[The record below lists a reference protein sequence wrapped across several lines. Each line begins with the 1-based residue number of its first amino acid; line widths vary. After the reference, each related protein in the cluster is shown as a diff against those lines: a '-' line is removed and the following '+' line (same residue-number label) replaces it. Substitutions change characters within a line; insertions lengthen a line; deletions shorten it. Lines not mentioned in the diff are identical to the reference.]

1 MSLDSNLPEDWKKL
15 LTPSQIQA
23 IETING
29 PVLIMAGAGS
39 GKTRV
44 LTHRYAHLVKH
55 HNVDVEQILAIT
67 FTNKAA
73 EEMKSRISK
82 LLNLKISPKWIST
95 FHSLCVKILRI
106 HGDKIG
112 YKSNFTIYDQSDSN
126 KVIRNCMS
134 ENNVDLKQYSPKRFQ
149 AHISN
154 LKNSMI
160 SPGEALENAES
171 FFEVKVAE
179 IYSSYEKKLIIAN
192 SMDFD
197 DLLIKTVELL
207 QTNESI
213 LKFWSNKFQFIMVDE
228 YQDTNF
234 VQYKLV
240 ELLGSNNKNVCVVG
254 DSDQSIYAFRGA
266 DIRNIIEFEK
276 DFSNA
281 TIIQLDKNYRS
292 SKKILNLANSV
303 ISNNPR
309 KIEKNLWTDNED
321 GLEISSLRFRSE
333 KDESRWVAEEVKE
346 IIKNDKEAE
355 VAIFYRTN
363 SQSRLFEEELRK
375 LNINHKLIGSVRFYD
390 RKEIKDIISYLQFLV
405 NDSDTVAFERIVN
418 VPRRGIG
425 ESTVKKIRV
434 YLNETGKSIFEALE
448 SIEEIKNISPRIK
461 GSLSEFKDLITE
473 LKSYSLQGPSKTI
486 QKVLELTGYKMSLI
500 KEGTLESQMRIENI
514 EELLN
519 SAFSFE
525 NLYEEEIDEPYGILR
540 DYLESIALF
549 SETDKLE
556 DADRVLL
563 MTLHNAKGL
572 EFPYV
577 FMTGME
583 ENLFPHERSSQGDNS
598 EIEEERRLCY
608 VGITRAE
615 KKLYLT
621 HAWSRTLWGGTVYN
635 LPSRFL
641 EEGSSHFDTVDFSLD
656 TNQKDSTQLEVG
668 TGQKIIHEKYG
679 EGLILEVQ
687 GNEITVQFN
696 DDIGVKYLD
705 VEWAPIKFQ

>member
-15 LTPSQIQA
+15 LNPSQIQA

-207 QTNESI
+207 HTNESI
-213 LKFWSNKFQFIMVDE
+213 LNFWSNKFQFIMVDE

-281 TIIQLDKNYRS
+281 TVIQLDKNYRS

-321 GLEISSLRFRSE
+321 GLDISSFRFRSE
-333 KDESRWVAEEVKE
+333 KDEARWVAEEVKSL
-346 IIKNDKEAE
+346 IDSSKENE

-363 SQSRLFEEELRK
+363 SQSRLFEEELRM
-375 LNINHKLIGSVRFYD
+375 LNINYKVIGSVRFYD
-390 RKEIKDIISYLQFLV
+390 RKEIKDIISYLQFLI

-434 YLNETGKSIFEALE
+434 HLNETGKSIYEALE

-461 GSLSEFKDLITE
+461 GSLSEFKNLITD
-473 LKSYSLQGPSKTI
+473 LKSYSIQGPSKTI

-525 NLYEEEIDEPYGILR
+525 NLYEEDIDEPYGMLR

-572 EFPYV
+572 EFPNV

-656 TNQKDSTQLEVG
+656 TNQKDSTEIEVG

-679 EGLILEVQ
+679 EGLVLEVQ

>member
-15 LTPSQIQA
+15 LNPSQIQA

-73 EEMKSRISK
+73 EEMKLRISK

-321 GLEISSLRFRSE
+321 GLDISSFRFRSE
-333 KDESRWVAEEVKE
+333 KDEARWVAEEVKNLIDSSKENE
-346 IIKNDKEAE
+346 I
-355 VAIFYRTN
+355 AIFYRTN
-363 SQSRLFEEELRK
+363 SQSRLFEEELRM
-375 LNINHKLIGSVRFYD
+375 LNINYKVIGSVRFYD

-425 ESTVKKIRV
+425 ESTVKKIRI

-679 EGLILEVQ
+679 EGLVLEVQ

>member
-15 LTPSQIQA
+15 LNPSQIQA

-73 EEMKSRISK
+73 EEMKLRISK

-321 GLEISSLRFRSE
+321 GLDISSFRFRSE
-333 KDESRWVAEEVKE
+333 KDEARWVAEEVKNL
-346 IIKNDKEAE
+346 IDSSKENE

-363 SQSRLFEEELRK
+363 SQSRLFEEELRM
-375 LNINHKLIGSVRFYD
+375 LNINYKVIGSVRFYD

>member
-15 LTPSQIQA
+15 LNPSQIQA

-73 EEMKSRISK
+73 EEMKLRISK

-154 LKNSMI
+154 LKNSMT

-281 TIIQLDKNYRS
+281 TVIQLDKNYRS

-321 GLEISSLRFRSE
+321 GLDISSFRFRSE
-333 KDESRWVAEEVKE
+333 KDEARWVAEEVKNL
-346 IIKNDKEAE
+346 IDSSKENE

-363 SQSRLFEEELRK
+363 SQSRLFEEELRM
-375 LNINHKLIGSVRFYD
+375 LNINYKVIGSVRFYD

>member
-15 LTPSQIQA
+15 LNPSQIQA

-73 EEMKSRISK
+73 EEMKLRISK

-154 LKNSMI
+154 LKNSMT

-281 TIIQLDKNYRS
+281 TVIQLDKNYRS

-321 GLEISSLRFRSE
+321 GLDISSFRFRSE
-333 KDESRWVAEEVKE
+333 KDEARWVAEEVKSLIDSSKENE
-346 IIKNDKEAE
+346 I
-355 VAIFYRTN
+355 AIFYRTN
-363 SQSRLFEEELRK
+363 SQSRLFEEELRM
-375 LNINHKLIGSVRFYD
+375 LNINYKVIGSVRFYD

-656 TNQKDSTQLEVG
+656 TKQKDSTQLEVG

-679 EGLILEVQ
+679 EGLVLEVQ

>member
-15 LTPSQIQA
+15 LNPSQIQA

-154 LKNSMI
+154 LKNSMT

-179 IYSSYEKKLIIAN
+179 IYSSYEKKLIVAN

-281 TIIQLDKNYRS
+281 TVIQLDKNYRS

-321 GLEISSLRFRSE
+321 GLDISSFRFRSE
-333 KDESRWVAEEVKE
+333 KDEARWVAEEVKSLIDSSKENE
-346 IIKNDKEAE
+346 I
-355 VAIFYRTN
+355 AIFYRTN
-363 SQSRLFEEELRK
+363 SQSRLFEEELRM
-375 LNINHKLIGSVRFYD
+375 LNINYKVIGSVRFYD

-656 TNQKDSTQLEVG
+656 TKQKDSTQLEVG

-679 EGLILEVQ
+679 EGLVLEVQ

>member
-1 MSLDSNLPEDWKKL
+1 MSFKSNLPEDWRKL
-15 LTPSQIQA
+15 LNPNQIKA
-23 IETING
+23 IETISG

-55 HNVDVEQILAIT
+55 HDVDVEQILAIT

-73 EEMKSRISK
+73 EEMKSRISR

-179 IYSSYEKKLIIAN
+179 IYSSYEKKLIVAN
-192 SMDFD
+192 SLDFD

-281 TIIQLDKNYRS
+281 TVIQLDKNYRS
-292 SKKILNLANSV
+292 SKKILDLANSV

-321 GLEISSLRFRSE
+321 GLDISSLRFRSE
-333 KDESRWVAEEVKE
+333 KDEARWVAEEIQRLIKGTKDSE
-346 IIKNDKEAE
+346 I
-355 VAIFYRTN
+355 AIFYRTN
-363 SQSRLFEEELRK
+363 SQSRLFEEELRM
-375 LNINHKLIGSVRFYD
+375 LNINYKVIGSVRFYD
-390 RKEIKDIISYLQFLV
+390 RKEIKDLISYLQFLV
-405 NDSDTVAFERIVN
+405 NESDTVAFERIVN

-425 ESTVKKIRV
+425 ESTVKKIRT
-434 YLNETGKSIFEALE
+434 YLNETGKSIFDALE
-448 SIEEIKNISPRIK
+448 TVEEIENISPRIK
-461 GSLSEFKDLITE
+461 ESLSEFKDLITE

-486 QKVLELTGYKMSLI
+486 EKILELTGYKMSLI

-519 SAFSFE
+519 SAFNFE
-525 NLYEEEIDEPYGILR
+525 NLYEQEIDEPYGILR

-549 SETDKLE
+549 SETDNLE

-572 EFPYV
+572 EFPFV

-583 ENLFPHERSSQGDNS
+583 ENLFPHERSSHGDNS

-615 KKLYLT
+615 NKLYLT

-641 EEGSSHFDTVDFSLD
+641 EEGVNHFDTVDFSLD
-656 TNQKDSTQLEVG
+656 SKQIDSSQVDVG
-668 TGQKIIHEKYG
+668 KGQKIIHEKYG
-679 EGLILEVQ
+679 EGIILEAQ
-687 GNEITVQFN
+687 GNEITVQFD

-705 VEWAPIKFQ
+705 LSLIHI

>member
-15 LTPSQIQA
+15 LNPSQIQA

-73 EEMKSRISK
+73 EEMKLRISK

-321 GLEISSLRFRSE
+321 GLDISSFRFRSE
-333 KDESRWVAEEVKE
+333 KDEARWVAEEVKNL
-346 IIKNDKEAE
+346 IDSSKENE

-363 SQSRLFEEELRK
+363 SQSRLFEEELRM
-375 LNINHKLIGSVRFYD
+375 LNINYKVIGSVRFYD

-679 EGLILEVQ
+679 EGLVLEVQ

>member
-1 MSLDSNLPEDWKKL
+1 MTLDSNLPEDWKKL
-15 LTPSQIQA
+15 LNPSQIQA

-73 EEMKSRISK
+73 EEMKSRISN

-179 IYSSYEKKLIIAN
+179 IYSSYEKKLMIAN

-281 TIIQLDKNYRS
+281 TVIQLDKNYRS

-309 KIEKNLWTDNED
+309 KIEKNLWTDNDD
-321 GLEISSLRFRSE
+321 GLDISSFRFRSE
-333 KDESRWVAEEVKE
+333 KDEARWVAEEVKSLIDSSKDNE
-346 IIKNDKEAE
+346 I
-355 VAIFYRTN
+355 AIFYRTN
-363 SQSRLFEEELRK
+363 SQSRLFEEELRM
-375 LNINHKLIGSVRFYD
+375 LNINYKVIGSVRFYD
-390 RKEIKDIISYLQFLV
+390 RKEIKDVISYLQFLV

-461 GSLSEFKDLITE
+461 GSLSEFKNLITD
-473 LKSYSLQGPSKTI
+473 LKSYSIQGPSKTI

-525 NLYEEEIDEPYGILR
+525 NLYEEDIDEPYGMLR
-540 DYLESIALF
+540 NYLESIALF

-656 TNQKDSTQLEVG
+656 THQKDSTEIEVG

-679 EGLILEVQ
+679 EGLVLEVQ

>member
-1 MSLDSNLPEDWKKL
+1 
-15 LTPSQIQA
+15 
-23 IETING
+23 
-29 PVLIMAGAGS
+29 
-39 GKTRV
+39 
-44 LTHRYAHLVKH
+44 
-55 HNVDVEQILAIT
+55 
-67 FTNKAA
+67 
-73 EEMKSRISK
+73 
-82 LLNLKISPKWIST
+82 
-95 FHSLCVKILRI
+95 
-106 HGDKIG
+106 
-112 YKSNFTIYDQSDSN
+112 
-126 KVIRNCMS
+126 MS

-281 TIIQLDKNYRS
+281 TVIQLDKNYRS

-321 GLEISSLRFRSE
+321 GLDISSLRFRSE
-333 KDESRWVAEEVKE
+333 KDEARWVAEEIKRLIEGTKDSE
-346 IIKNDKEAE
+346 I
-355 VAIFYRTN
+355 AIFYRTN
-363 SQSRLFEEELRK
+363 SQSRLFEEELRI
-375 LNINHKLIGSVRFYD
+375 LNINYKVIGSVRFYD

-405 NDSDTVAFERIVN
+405 NESDTVAFERIVN

-425 ESTVKKIRV
+425 ESTVKKIRT
-434 YLNETGKSIFEALE
+434 YLNETGKSIFDALE
-448 SIEEIKNISPRIK
+448 NIEEIQNISPRIK
-461 GSLSEFKDLITE
+461 GSLSDFKDLITE

-486 QKVLELTGYKMSLI
+486 EKVLELTGYKMSLI

-519 SAFSFE
+519 SAFNFE
-525 NLYEEEIDEPYGILR
+525 NLYEEVIDEPYGILR

-549 SETDKLE
+549 SETDNLE

-572 EFPYV
+572 EFPFV

-641 EEGSSHFDTVDFSLD
+641 EEGSTHFDTIDFSLD
-656 TNQKDSTQLEVG
+656 SKQIDSSQVDVG
-668 TGQKIIHEKYG
+668 KGQKIIHEKYG
-679 EGLILEVQ
+679 EGIILEAQ
-687 GNEITVQFN
+687 GNEITVQFD

-705 VEWAPIKFQ
+705 IEWAPIKFQ

>member
-15 LTPSQIQA
+15 LNPSQIQA

-281 TIIQLDKNYRS
+281 TVIQLDKNYRS

-321 GLEISSLRFRSE
+321 GLDISSLRFRSE
-333 KDESRWVAEEVKE
+333 KDEARWVAEEIKKLIEGTKDSE
-346 IIKNDKEAE
+346 I
-355 VAIFYRTN
+355 AIFYRTN
-363 SQSRLFEEELRK
+363 SQSRLFEEELRM
-375 LNINHKLIGSVRFYD
+375 LNINYKVIGSVRFYD

-405 NDSDTVAFERIVN
+405 NESDTVAFERIVN

-425 ESTVKKIRV
+425 ESTVKKIRT
-434 YLNETGKSIFEALE
+434 YLNETGKSIFDALE
-448 SIEEIKNISPRIK
+448 NIEEIKNISPRIK
-461 GSLSEFKDLITE
+461 GSLSDFKDLITE

-486 QKVLELTGYKMSLI
+486 EKVLELTGYKMSLI
-500 KEGTLESQMRIENI
+500 KEGTLDSQLRIENI

-519 SAFSFE
+519 SAFNFE
-525 NLYEEEIDEPYGILR
+525 NLYEEVIDEPYGILR

-549 SETDKLE
+549 SETDNLE

-572 EFPYV
+572 EFPFV

-641 EEGSSHFDTVDFSLD
+641 EEGSTHFDTIDFSLD
-656 TNQKDSTQLEVG
+656 SKQIDSSQVDVG
-668 TGQKIIHEKYG
+668 KGQKIIHEKYG
-679 EGLILEVQ
+679 EGIILEAQ
-687 GNEITVQFN
+687 GNEITVQFD

-705 VEWAPIKFQ
+705 IEWAPIKFQ

>member
-15 LTPSQIQA
+15 LNPSQIQA
-23 IETING
+23 IEAING

-281 TIIQLDKNYRS
+281 TVIQLDKNYRS

-321 GLEISSLRFRSE
+321 GLDISSFRFRSE
-333 KDESRWVAEEVKE
+333 KDEARWVAEEVKNLIDSSE
-346 IIKNDKEAE
+346 ENE

-363 SQSRLFEEELRK
+363 SQSRLFEEELRM
-375 LNINHKLIGSVRFYD
+375 LNINYKVIGSVRFYD

-525 NLYEEEIDEPYGILR
+525 NLYEEEIDEPYGMLR

-679 EGLILEVQ
+679 EGLVLEVQ

>member
-15 LTPSQIQA
+15 LNPSQIQA

-179 IYSSYEKKLIIAN
+179 IYSSYEKKLMISN

-281 TIIQLDKNYRS
+281 TVIQLDKNYRS

-321 GLEISSLRFRSE
+321 GLDISSFRFRSE
-333 KDESRWVAEEVKE
+333 KDEARWVAEEVKSL
-346 IIKNDKEAE
+346 IDSSKENE

-363 SQSRLFEEELRK
+363 SQSRLFEEELRM
-375 LNINHKLIGSVRFYD
+375 LNINYKVIGSVRFYD

-425 ESTVKKIRV
+425 ESTVKKIRA
-434 YLNETGKSIFEALE
+434 YLNESGKSIFEALE

-461 GSLSEFKDLITE
+461 GSLSEFKNLITE
-473 LKSYSLQGPSKTI
+473 LKSYSLSGPSKSI

-525 NLYEEEIDEPYGILR
+525 NLYEEDIDEPYGMLR

-572 EFPYV
+572 EFPNV

-656 TNQKDSTQLEVG
+656 TNQKDSTEIEVG

-679 EGLILEVQ
+679 EGLVLEVQ

>member
-1 MSLDSNLPEDWKKL
+1 MSLDSNLPEDWKEL
-15 LTPSQIQA
+15 LNPSQIQA

-213 LKFWSNKFQFIMVDE
+213 LKYWSNKFQFIMVDE

-281 TIIQLDKNYRS
+281 TVIQLDKNYRS

-321 GLEISSLRFRSE
+321 GLDISSFRFRSE
-333 KDESRWVAEEVKE
+333 KDEARWVAEEVKNL
-346 IIKNDKEAE
+346 IDSSKENE

-363 SQSRLFEEELRK
+363 SQSRLFEEELRI
-375 LNINHKLIGSVRFYD
+375 LNINYKVIGSVRFYD

-525 NLYEEEIDEPYGILR
+525 NLYEEEIDEPYGMLR

-679 EGLILEVQ
+679 EGLVLEVQ

>member
-1 MSLDSNLPEDWKKL
+1 MSLDSNLPEDWKEL
-15 LTPSQIQA
+15 LNPSQIQA

-321 GLEISSLRFRSE
+321 GLDISSFRFRSE
-333 KDESRWVAEEVKE
+333 KDEARWVAEEVKNL
-346 IIKNDKEAE
+346 IDSSKENE

-363 SQSRLFEEELRK
+363 SQSRLFEEELRM
-375 LNINHKLIGSVRFYD
+375 LNINYKVIGSVRFYD
-390 RKEIKDIISYLQFLV
+390 RKEIKDVISYLQFLV

-473 LKSYSLQGPSKTI
+473 LKSNSLQGPSKTI

-525 NLYEEEIDEPYGILR
+525 NLYEEEIDEPYGMLR

-679 EGLILEVQ
+679 EGLVLEVQ

>member
-15 LTPSQIQA
+15 LNPSQIQA

-154 LKNSMI
+154 LKNSMT

-281 TIIQLDKNYRS
+281 TVIQLDKNYRS

-321 GLEISSLRFRSE
+321 GLDISSFRFRSE
-333 KDESRWVAEEVKE
+333 KDEARWVAEEVKSLIDSSKENE
-346 IIKNDKEAE
+346 I
-355 VAIFYRTN
+355 AIFYRTN
-363 SQSRLFEEELRK
+363 SQSRLFEEELRM
-375 LNINHKLIGSVRFYD
+375 LNINYKVIGSVRFYD

-525 NLYEEEIDEPYGILR
+525 NLYEEEIDEPYGMLR

-621 HAWSRTLWGGTVYN
+621 HAWSMTLWGGTFYN

-656 TNQKDSTQLEVG
+656 TKQKDSTQLEVG

-679 EGLILEVQ
+679 EGLVLEVQ

>member
-15 LTPSQIQA
+15 LNPSQIQA

-154 LKNSMI
+154 LKNSMT

-281 TIIQLDKNYRS
+281 TVIQLDKNYRS

-321 GLEISSLRFRSE
+321 GLDISSFRFRSE
-333 KDESRWVAEEVKE
+333 KDEARWVAEEVKSLIDSSKENE
-346 IIKNDKEAE
+346 I
-355 VAIFYRTN
+355 AIFYRTN
-363 SQSRLFEEELRK
+363 SQSRLFEEELRM
-375 LNINHKLIGSVRFYD
+375 LNINYKVIGSVRFYD

-486 QKVLELTGYKMSLI
+486 QNVLELTGYKMSLI

-656 TNQKDSTQLEVG
+656 TKQKDSTQLEVG

-679 EGLILEVQ
+679 EGLVLEVQ

>member
-1 MSLDSNLPEDWKKL
+1 MSLDSNLPEDWKQL
-15 LTPSQIQA
+15 LNPSQIQA

-73 EEMKSRISK
+73 EEMKTRIGK

-106 HGDKIG
+106 HGDNIG
-112 YKSNFTIYDQSDSN
+112 FKSNFTIYDQSDSN

-276 DFSNA
+276 DFNNA
-281 TIIQLDKNYRS
+281 TVIQLNKNYRS

-321 GLEISSLRFRSE
+321 GLDVSSFRFRSE
-333 KDESRWVAEEVKE
+333 KDEARWVAEEVKSLIDSTKDNE
-346 IIKNDKEAE
+346 I
-355 VAIFYRTN
+355 AIFYRTN
-363 SQSRLFEEELRK
+363 SQSRLFEEELRM
-375 LNINHKLIGSVRFYD
+375 LNINYKVIGSVRFYD

-500 KEGTLESQMRIENI
+500 KEGTLESQMRLENI

-525 NLYEEEIDEPYGILR
+525 NLYEEEIDEPYGMLR

-556 DADRVLL
+556 DADRVML

-641 EEGSSHFDTVDFSLD
+641 EEGSSHFDTIDFSLD

-679 EGLILEVQ
+679 EGLVLDVK

>member
-15 LTPSQIQA
+15 LNPSQIQA

-281 TIIQLDKNYRS
+281 TVIQLDKNYRS

-321 GLEISSLRFRSE
+321 GLDISSFRFRSE
-333 KDESRWVAEEVKE
+333 KDEARWVAEEVKNL
-346 IIKNDKEAE
+346 IDSSKENE

-363 SQSRLFEEELRK
+363 SQSRLFEEELRM
-375 LNINHKLIGSVRFYD
+375 LNINYKVIGSVRFYD
-390 RKEIKDIISYLQFLV
+390 RKEIKDVISYLQFLV

-500 KEGTLESQMRIENI
+500 KEGTLESQMRLENI

-525 NLYEEEIDEPYGILR
+525 NLYEEEIDEPYGMLR

-679 EGLILEVQ
+679 EGLVLEVQ

>member
-15 LTPSQIQA
+15 LNPSQIQA

-73 EEMKSRISK
+73 EEMKLRISK

-281 TIIQLDKNYRS
+281 TVIQLDKNYRS

-321 GLEISSLRFRSE
+321 GLDISSFRFRSE
-333 KDESRWVAEEVKE
+333 KDEARWVAEEVKSLIDSSKENE
-346 IIKNDKEAE
+346 I
-355 VAIFYRTN
+355 AIFYRTN
-363 SQSRLFEEELRK
+363 SQSRLFEEELRM
-375 LNINHKLIGSVRFYD
+375 LNINYKVIGSVRFYD

-425 ESTVKKIRV
+425 ESTVKKIRI

-679 EGLILEVQ
+679 EGLVLEVQ

>member
-1 MSLDSNLPEDWKKL
+1 MSFESNLPEDWEKL
-15 LTPSQIQA
+15 LNPSQIKA
-23 IETING
+23 IETISG

-55 HNVDVEQILAIT
+55 HDVDVEQILAIT

-73 EEMKSRISK
+73 EEMKSRISR

-281 TIIQLDKNYRS
+281 TVIQLDKNYRS

-321 GLEISSLRFRSE
+321 GLDISSLRFRSE
-333 KDESRWVAEEVKE
+333 KDEARWVAEEIKRLIEGTKDSE
-346 IIKNDKEAE
+346 I
-355 VAIFYRTN
+355 AIFYRTN
-363 SQSRLFEEELRK
+363 SQSRLFEEELRI
-375 LNINHKLIGSVRFYD
+375 LNINYKVIGSVRFYD

-405 NDSDTVAFERIVN
+405 NESDTVAFERIVN

-425 ESTVKKIRV
+425 ESTVKKIRT
-434 YLNETGKSIFEALE
+434 YLNETGKSIFDALE
-448 SIEEIKNISPRIK
+448 NIEEIKNISPRIK
-461 GSLSEFKDLITE
+461 GSLSDFKDLITE

-486 QKVLELTGYKMSLI
+486 EKVLELTGYKMSLI

-519 SAFSFE
+519 SAFNFE
-525 NLYEEEIDEPYGILR
+525 NLYEEVIDEPYGILR

-549 SETDKLE
+549 SETDNLE

-572 EFPYV
+572 EFPFV

-641 EEGSSHFDTVDFSLD
+641 EEGSTHFDTIDFSLD
-656 TNQKDSTQLEVG
+656 SKQIDSSQVDVG
-668 TGQKIIHEKYG
+668 KGQKIIHEKYG
-679 EGLILEVQ
+679 EGIILEAQ
-687 GNEITVQFN
+687 GNEITVQFD

-705 VEWAPIKFQ
+705 IEWAPIKFE

>member
-15 LTPSQIQA
+15 LNPSQIQA

-281 TIIQLDKNYRS
+281 TVIQLDKNYRS

-321 GLEISSLRFRSE
+321 GLDISSFRFRSE
-333 KDESRWVAEEVKE
+333 KDEARWVAEEVKNL
-346 IIKNDKEAE
+346 IDSSKENE

-363 SQSRLFEEELRK
+363 SQSRLFEEELRM
-375 LNINHKLIGSVRFYD
+375 LNINYKVIGSVRFYD
-390 RKEIKDIISYLQFLV
+390 RKEIKDVISYLQFLV

-525 NLYEEEIDEPYGILR
+525 NLYEEEIDEPYGMLR

-679 EGLILEVQ
+679 EGLVLEVQ

>member
-15 LTPSQIQA
+15 LNPSQIQA

-281 TIIQLDKNYRS
+281 TVIQLDKNYRS

-321 GLEISSLRFRSE
+321 GLDISSFRFRSE
-333 KDESRWVAEEVKE
+333 KDEARWVAEEVKNLIDSSKENE
-346 IIKNDKEAE
+346 I
-355 VAIFYRTN
+355 AIFYRTN
-363 SQSRLFEEELRK
+363 SQSRLFEEELRM
-375 LNINHKLIGSVRFYD
+375 LNINYKVIGSVRFYD

-425 ESTVKKIRV
+425 ESTVKKIRI

-656 TNQKDSTQLEVG
+656 TKQKDSTQLEVG

-679 EGLILEVQ
+679 EGLVLEVQ

>member
-1 MSLDSNLPEDWKKL
+1 MDSISKIPEPWKQFL
-15 LTPSQIQA
+15 NTSQIEA

-44 LTHRYAHLVKH
+44 LTHRYAHLVQNH
-55 HNVDVEQILAIT
+55 LVDIEQILAIT

-73 EEMKSRISK
+73 EEMKTRISD

-112 YKSNFTIYDQSDSN
+112 YKNNFTIYDQSDSN
-126 KVIRNCMS
+126 KVVRNCMS

-154 LKNSMI
+154 LKNNMI
-160 SPGEALENAES
+160 SPGEALQNAES
-171 FFEVKVAE
+171 FFDVKVAE
-179 IYSSYEKKLIIAN
+179 IYSSYEKKLIMSN

-197 DLLIKTVELL
+197 DLLIKAVELL
-207 QTNESI
+207 QTNEGI

-240 ELLGSNNKNVCVVG
+240 ELLGSNNQNVCVVG

-276 DFSNA
+276 DFKNA
-281 TIIQLDKNYRS
+281 KVIQLDKNYRS
-292 SKKILNLANSV
+292 SKKILDLANTV

-309 KIEKNLWTDNED
+309 KIEKNLWTDNEEGAD
-321 GLEISSLRFRSE
+321 ISSTRFRSE
-333 KDESRWVAEEVKE
+333 KDEARWVAEETSRLLFE
-346 IIKNDKEAE
+346 DKKAE
-355 VAIFYRTN
+355 VAVFYRTN

-375 LNINHKLIGSVRFYD
+375 LNINYKLIGSVRFYD
-390 RKEIKDIISYLQFLV
+390 RKEIKDIISYLKFLI
-405 NDSDTVAFERIVN
+405 NDSDLVSFERIVN

-425 ESTVKKIRV
+425 ESSVKKLREFI
-434 YLNETGKSIFEALE
+434 NISNKSISETLDSLDDLE
-448 SIEEIKNISPRIK
+448 NISPRIK
-461 GSLSEFKDLITE
+461 SKLTDFKDLITE
-473 LKSYSLQGPSKTI
+473 LKSFSIQGPSVAI
-486 QKVLELTGYKMSLI
+486 QKVLELTGYKMDLI
-500 KEGTLESQMRIENI
+500 KEGTLEAQMRMENI

-519 SAFSFE
+519 SAYNFE
-525 NLYEEEIDEPYGILR
+525 NTYEEDIDEPYTKLR

-549 SETDKLE
+549 SETDNLE

-583 ENLFPHERSSQGDNS
+583 ENLFPHERSSQGDSS

-641 EEGSSHFDTVDFSLD
+641 DEGLEHFETLDFSTELEK
-656 TNQKDSTQLEVG
+656 KDSSDNNLVI
-668 TGQKIIHEKYG
+668 GQIVIHDKYG
-679 EGLILEVQ
+679 EGLVKEIQ
-687 GNEITVQFN
+687 GNEITVEFSE
-696 DDIGVKYLD
+696 DIGTKYLD
-705 VEWAPIKFQ
+705 IEWAPIKFQ

>member
-15 LTPSQIQA
+15 LNPSQIQA

-154 LKNSMI
+154 LKNSMT

-281 TIIQLDKNYRS
+281 TVIQLDKNYRS

-321 GLEISSLRFRSE
+321 GLDISSFRFRSE
-333 KDESRWVAEEVKE
+333 KDEARWVAEEIKRLIEGTKDSE
-346 IIKNDKEAE
+346 I
-355 VAIFYRTN
+355 AIFYRTN
-363 SQSRLFEEELRK
+363 SQSRLFEEELRM
-375 LNINHKLIGSVRFYD
+375 LNINYKVIGSVRFYD

-405 NDSDTVAFERIVN
+405 NESDTVAFERIVN

-425 ESTVKKIRV
+425 ESTVKKIRT
-434 YLNETGKSIFEALE
+434 YLNETGKSIFDALE
-448 SIEEIKNISPRIK
+448 NIEEIKNISPRIK
-461 GSLSEFKDLITE
+461 GSLSDFKDLITE

-486 QKVLELTGYKMSLI
+486 EKVLELTGYKMSLI
-500 KEGTLESQMRIENI
+500 KEGTLDSQMRIENI

-519 SAFSFE
+519 SAFNFE
-525 NLYEEEIDEPYGILR
+525 NLYEEVIDEPYGILR

-549 SETDKLE
+549 SETDNLE

-572 EFPYV
+572 EFPFV

-641 EEGSSHFDTVDFSLD
+641 EEGSTHFDTIDFSLD
-656 TNQKDSTQLEVG
+656 SKQIDSSQVDVG
-668 TGQKIIHEKYG
+668 KGQKIIHEKYG
-679 EGLILEVQ
+679 EGIILEAQ
-687 GNEITVQFN
+687 GNEITVQFD

-705 VEWAPIKFQ
+705 IEWAPIKFQ

>member
-1 MSLDSNLPEDWKKL
+1 MSFESNLPEDWEKL
-15 LTPSQIQA
+15 LNPSQIKA
-23 IETING
+23 IKTISG

-55 HNVDVEQILAIT
+55 HDVDVEQILAIT

-73 EEMKSRISK
+73 EEMKSRISR

-281 TIIQLDKNYRS
+281 TVIQLDKNYRS

-321 GLEISSLRFRSE
+321 GLDISSLRFRSE
-333 KDESRWVAEEVKE
+333 KDEARWVAEEIKRLIEGTKDSE
-346 IIKNDKEAE
+346 I
-355 VAIFYRTN
+355 AIFYRTN
-363 SQSRLFEEELRK
+363 SQSRLFEEELRI
-375 LNINHKLIGSVRFYD
+375 LNINYKVIGSVRFYD

-405 NDSDTVAFERIVN
+405 NESDTVAFERIVN

-425 ESTVKKIRV
+425 ESTVKKIRT
-434 YLNETGKSIFEALE
+434 YLNETGKSIFDALE
-448 SIEEIKNISPRIK
+448 NIEEIQNISPRIK
-461 GSLSEFKDLITE
+461 GSLSDFKDLITE

-486 QKVLELTGYKMSLI
+486 EKVLELTGYKMSLI

-519 SAFSFE
+519 SAFNFE
-525 NLYEEEIDEPYGILR
+525 NLYEEVIDEPYGILR

-549 SETDKLE
+549 SETDNLE

-572 EFPYV
+572 EFPFV

-641 EEGSSHFDTVDFSLD
+641 EEGSTHFDTIDFSLD
-656 TNQKDSTQLEVG
+656 SKQIDSSQVDVG
-668 TGQKIIHEKYG
+668 KGQKIIHEKYG
-679 EGLILEVQ
+679 EGIILEAQ
-687 GNEITVQFN
+687 GNEITVQFD

-705 VEWAPIKFQ
+705 IEWAPIKFE

>member
-15 LTPSQIQA
+15 LNPSQIQA

-281 TIIQLDKNYRS
+281 TVIQLDKNYRS

-321 GLEISSLRFRSE
+321 GLDISSFRFRSE
-333 KDESRWVAEEVKE
+333 KDEARWVAEEVKNL
-346 IIKNDKEAE
+346 IDSSKENE

-363 SQSRLFEEELRK
+363 SQSRLFEEELRM
-375 LNINHKLIGSVRFYD
+375 LNINYKVIGSVRFYD

-473 LKSYSLQGPSKTI
+473 LKSFSLQGPSKTI

-500 KEGTLESQMRIENI
+500 KEGTLESQMRLENI

-525 NLYEEEIDEPYGILR
+525 NLYEEEIDEPYGMLR

-679 EGLILEVQ
+679 EGLVLEVQ

-696 DDIGVKYLD
+696 VDIGVKYLD

>member
-15 LTPSQIQA
+15 LNPSQIQA
-23 IETING
+23 IETVNG

-281 TIIQLDKNYRS
+281 TVIQLDKNYRS

-321 GLEISSLRFRSE
+321 GLDISSLRFRSE
-333 KDESRWVAEEVKE
+333 KDEARWVAEEVKNL
-346 IIKNDKEAE
+346 IDSSKENE

-363 SQSRLFEEELRK
+363 SQSRLFEEELRM
-375 LNINHKLIGSVRFYD
+375 LNINYKVIGSVRFYD

-434 YLNETGKSIFEALE
+434 YLNETEKSIFEALE

-500 KEGTLESQMRIENI
+500 KEGTLESQMRLENI

-525 NLYEEEIDEPYGILR
+525 NLYEEEIDEPYGMLR

-656 TNQKDSTQLEVG
+656 TNQKDSTQIEVG

-679 EGLILEVQ
+679 EGLVLEVQ

-696 DDIGVKYLD
+696 VDIGVKYLD